1 VSLILGIDPGSR
13 ITGYGLVEALSGK
26 VRCVDY
32 GCIKLG
38 TGRVELRLATLFQEL
53 LDLGAKYQPVE
64 VAIEKVFV
72 GKNVSSALKL
82 GQARGVALMFA
93 GREGLPIFEYSPT
106 EIKKATVGRGHAD
119 KAQVQHMMKVLLG
132 LQSIPPP
139 DAADALAVA
148 ICHAH
153 TSSFTGRLSD
163 FGAEQ

>member
-1 VSLILGIDPGSR
+1 
-13 ITGYGLVEALSGK
+13 
-26 VRCVDY
+26 
-32 GCIKLG
+32 
-38 TGRVELRLATLFQEL
+38 
-53 LDLGAKYQPVE
+53 
-64 VAIEKVFV
+64 
-72 GKNVSSALKL
+72 
-82 GQARGVALMFA
+82 MFA
-93 GREGLPIFEYSPT
+93 GIEGLPTFEYSPT

>member
-1 VSLILGIDPGSR
+1 MSLILGIDPGSR
-13 ITGYGLVEALSGK
+13 ITGYGLVQALNGK

-38 TGRVELRLATLFQEL
+38 TGRVEQRLATLFQEL
-53 LDLGAKYQPVE
+53 LDISAKYEPVE

-72 GKNVSSALKL
+72 GKSMSSALKL

-93 GREGLPIFEYSPT
+93 GRKGLPTFEYSPT

-119 KAQVQHMMKVLLG
+119 KVQVQHMMKVLVG
-132 LQSIPPP
+132 LQSIPPS